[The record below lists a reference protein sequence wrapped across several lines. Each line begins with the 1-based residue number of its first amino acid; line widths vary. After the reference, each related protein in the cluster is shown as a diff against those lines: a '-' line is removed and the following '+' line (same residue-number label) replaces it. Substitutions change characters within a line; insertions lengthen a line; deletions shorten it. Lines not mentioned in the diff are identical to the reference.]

1 MTHRLIDLLTHR
13 LIDLKMK
20 KYHGKLI
27 LFGEYSMI
35 FGSEALLIPYYSAFG
50 EWSSVINRPSERGF
64 ESNASIRK
72 FYDYLR
78 EHEEFRILDL
88 RRFDMELNAG
98 LFFDSTIPL
107 GYGVGSSGALVAA
120 IFDRY
125 KLIEINDIPKLKDF
139 LAKMESFFH
148 GSSSG
153 MDPLQ
158 CYLGKPFILSQQTT
172 DNGQQSSF
180 TMLDDDFISD
190 DIHIFLIDTKIK
202 SPTAP
207 LVEKFKELRKDSSY
221 LDKFDN
227 EYVPIVRKCIKSLID
242 KRDDEFYEHLS
253 QLSKLQLELLSHT
266 IPEETRKFFL
276 TDIKKDGFQVKL
288 CGAGGGG
295 FLLGFTKDIEK
306 TNNYWQNTEYHI
318 HWVK

>member
-1 MTHRLIDLLTHR
+1 
-13 LIDLKMK
+13 MK
-20 KYHGKLI
+20 RYHGKLI

-78 EHEEFRILDL
+78 DHEEFRILDL

-120 IFDRY
+120 IYDRY
-125 KLIEINDIPKLKDF
+125 KLIEINDIPKLKEF

-172 DNGQQSSF
+172 DNGQQTSF
-180 TMLDDDFISD
+180 TIFDDDFISD

-227 EYVPIVRKCIKSLID
+227 EYVPIVSKCIKSLTD
-242 KRDDEFYEHLS
+242 KKDDEFYNYLS
-253 QLSKLQLELLSHT
+253 QLSKLQIELLSHT

-276 TDIKKDGFQVKL
+276 TNINNEGFQVKL

>member
-1 MTHRLIDLLTHR
+1 
-13 LIDLKMK
+13 MK
-20 KYHGKLI
+20 RYHGKLI

-78 EHEEFRILDL
+78 DHEEFRILDL

-120 IFDRY
+120 IYDRY
-125 KLIEINDIPKLKDF
+125 KLIEINDIPKLKEF

-172 DNGQQSSF
+172 DNGQQTSF
-180 TMLDDDFISD
+180 TILDDDFISD

-227 EYVPIVRKCIKSLID
+227 EYVPIVSKCIKSLTD
-242 KRDDEFYEHLS
+242 KKDEEFYNYLS
-253 QLSKLQLELLSHT
+253 QLSKLQIELLSHT

-276 TDIKKDGFQVKL
+276 TNINNEGFQVKL

>member
-1 MTHRLIDLLTHR
+1 
-13 LIDLKMK
+13 MK
-20 KYHGKLI
+20 KYNGKLI

-35 FGSEALLIPYYSAFG
+35 FGSEALLTPYYSAFG
-50 EWSSVINRPSERGF
+50 EWSSVINRPSAQAF
-64 ESNASIRK
+64 ESNESIRK
-72 FYDYLR
+72 FYNYLNDND
-78 EHEEFRILDL
+78 EFRILDL
-88 RRFDMELNAG
+88 KRFEMEINAG
-98 LFFDSTIPL
+98 LFFDSNIPL
-107 GYGVGSSGALVAA
+107 GYGVGSSGALVAD

-125 KLIEINDIPKLKDF
+125 KLIEINDIPKLKNF

-172 DNGQQSSF
+172 DNSQQSF
-180 TMLDDDFISD
+180 TILNDDFMSD

-207 LVEKFKELRKDSSY
+207 LVERFKELRKDATY

-227 EYVPIVRKCIKSLID
+227 EYVPLISKCIKSLID
-242 KRDDEFYEHLS
+242 KNNDDFYKYLS
-253 QLSKLQLELLSHT
+253 QVSKLQIELLSHT
-266 IPEETRKFFL
+266 IPEETRDYFL
-276 TDIKKDGFQVKL
+276 KDINKDGFQVKL

-295 FLLGFTKDIEK
+295 FLLGFSNNIQK
-306 TNNYWQNTEYHI
+306 TNEFWKENDKHI
-318 HWVK
+318 IWVK

>member
-1 MTHRLIDLLTHR
+1 MLRRHNLDTQKLRHSK
-13 LIDLKMK
+13 KMK
-20 KYHGKLI
+20 RYNGKLI

-35 FGSEALLIPYYSAFG
+35 FGSEALLTPYYSAFG

-72 FYDYLR
+72 FYDYLCDN
-78 EHEEFRILDL
+78 ECFKILDL
-88 RRFDMELNAG
+88 RRFGMELDAG
-98 LFFDSTIPL
+98 LYFDSNIPL

-120 IFDRY
+120 IYDRY
-125 KLIEINDIPKLKDF
+125 KLIEINEIPKLKEF

-158 CYLGKPFILSQQTT
+158 CYLGKPFILRQQPTV
-172 DNGQQSSF
+172 NCQQSMSI
-180 TMLDDDFISD
+180 LNDNFISD

-207 LVEKFKELRKDSSY
+207 LVEHFKELRKDNAY

-227 EYVPIVRKCIKSLID
+227 EYVPIVSKCIKSLIEKKNND
-242 KRDDEFYEHLS
+242 FFNHLS

-266 IPEETRKFFL
+266 IPAETRNYFL
-276 TDIKKDGFQVKL
+276 TNINKDGFQVKL

-295 FLLGFTKDIEK
+295 FLLGFSNNIQK
-306 TNNYWQNTEYHI
+306 TNDFWKENNKHI
-318 HWVK
+318 IWVK

>member
-1 MTHRLIDLLTHR
+1 MTHR

-20 KYHGKLI
+20 RYHGKLI

-64 ESNASIRK
+64 DSNASIRK

-78 EHEEFRILDL
+78 DHEDFRILDL

-120 IFDRY
+120 IYDRY

-139 LAKMESFFH
+139 LANMESFFH

-172 DNGQQSSF
+172 DNGQQTSF
-180 TMLDDDFISD
+180 TILDDDFMSE

-207 LVEKFKELRKDSSY
+207 LVEKFKESRKDNSY

-227 EYVPIVRKCIKSLID
+227 EYVPIVSKCIKSLTD
-242 KRDDEFYEHLS
+242 KKDDEFYEHLS
-253 QLSKLQLELLSHT
+253 QLSKLQIELLSHT

-295 FLLGFTKDIEK
+295 FLLGFSNNIQK
-306 TNNYWQNTEYHI
+306 TNDFWKENKKNI
-318 HWVK
+318 IWVK

>member
-1 MTHRLIDLLTHR
+1 
-13 LIDLKMK
+13 MK

-35 FGSEALLIPYYSAFG
+35 FGSEALLTPYYSVDG
-50 EWSSVINRPSERGF
+50 EWSSVINRPSGRGF

-72 FYDYLR
+72 FYDYLC

-120 IFDRY
+120 IYDRY
-125 KLIEINDIPKLKDF
+125 KLIEINETHKLKEF

-158 CYLGKPFILSQQTT
+158 CYLGKPFILRQRTT
-172 DNGQQSSF
+172 DNGQQTSF
-180 TMLDDDFISD
+180 TILDDDFISD

-221 LDKFDN
+221 LEKFDN
-227 EYVPIVRKCIKSLID
+227 EYVPLVSKCIKSLLD
-242 KRDDEFYEHLS
+242 KNDDEFYDYLS
-253 QLSKLQLELLSHT
+253 YLSKLQLELLEHT
-266 IPEETRKFFL
+266 IPEKTKNFFL
-276 TDIKKDGFQVKL
+276 TNIEKDGFQVKL

-306 TNNYWQNTEYHI
+306 TNNYWQSTEYHI
-318 HWVK
+318 HWAK

>member
-1 MTHRLIDLLTHR
+1 
-13 LIDLKMK
+13 
-20 KYHGKLI
+20 
-27 LFGEYSMI
+27 MI

-50 EWSSVINRPSERGF
+50 EWSSVINRPSARGF

-72 FYDYLR
+72 FYDYLCDNDG
-78 EHEEFRILDL
+78 FRILDL
-88 RRFDMELNAG
+88 RRFGMELDAG
-98 LFFDSTIPL
+98 LFFDSNIPL
-107 GYGVGSSGALVAA
+107 GYGVGSSGSLVAA
-120 IFDRY
+120 IYDRY

-158 CYLGKPFILSQQTT
+158 CYLGKPFILSQRTT
-172 DNGQQSSF
+172 DNGQQL
-180 TMLDDDFISD
+180 TILDDDFMSEY
-190 DIHIFLIDTKIK
+190 IHIFLIDTNIK

-207 LVEKFKELRKDSSY
+207 LVEKFKESRKDSSY

-227 EYVPIVRKCIKSLID
+227 EYVPLVSKCIKSLTD
-242 KRDDEFYEHLS
+242 KKDDEFYNYLS
-253 QLSKLQLELLSHT
+253 QLSKLQIELLSHT

-276 TDIKKDGFQVKL
+276 TNINNEGFQVKL

-306 TNNYWQNTEYHI
+306 TNNYWQNTKYQI
-318 HWVK
+318 YWVK

>member
-1 MTHRLIDLLTHR
+1 
-13 LIDLKMK
+13 MK

-172 DNGQQSSF
+172 DNRQQSSF

-190 DIHIFLIDTKIK
+190 DIHIFLIDIKIK

-227 EYVPIVRKCIKSLID
+227 EYVPIVSKCIKSLTD
-242 KRDDEFYEHLS
+242 TKDDEFYKHLS

-295 FLLGFTKDIEK
+295 FLLGFSNNIQK
-306 TNNYWQNTEYHI
+306 TNDFWKENKKNI
-318 HWVK
+318 IWVK

>member
-1 MTHRLIDLLTHR
+1 
-13 LIDLKMK
+13 
-20 KYHGKLI
+20 
-27 LFGEYSMI
+27 
-35 FGSEALLIPYYSAFG
+35 
-50 EWSSVINRPSERGF
+50 
-64 ESNASIRK
+64 
-72 FYDYLR
+72 
-78 EHEEFRILDL
+78 
-88 RRFDMELNAG
+88 MELNAG

-120 IFDRY
+120 IYDRY
-125 KLIEINDIPKLKDF
+125 KLIEINDIPKLKEF

-172 DNGQQSSF
+172 DNGQQTSF
-180 TMLDDDFISD
+180 TILDDDFISD

-227 EYVPIVRKCIKSLID
+227 EYVPIVSKCIKSLTD
-242 KRDDEFYEHLS
+242 KKDDEFYNYLS
-253 QLSKLQLELLSHT
+253 QLSKLQIELLSHT

-276 TDIKKDGFQVKL
+276 TNINNEGFQVKL

>member
-1 MTHRLIDLLTHR
+1 
-13 LIDLKMK
+13 MK

-78 EHEEFRILDL
+78 DHEEFRILDL

-120 IFDRY
+120 IYDRY
-125 KLIEINDIPKLKDF
+125 KLIEINDIPKLKEF

-172 DNGQQSSF
+172 DNEQQTSF
-180 TMLDDDFISD
+180 TILDDDFISD

-207 LVEKFKELRKDSSY
+207 LVEKFKESRKDSSY

-227 EYVPIVRKCIKSLID
+227 EYVPIVSKCIKSLTD
-242 KRDDEFYEHLS
+242 KKDDEFYNYLS
-253 QLSKLQLELLSHT
+253 QLSKLQIELLSHT

-276 TDIKKDGFQVKL
+276 TNINNEGFQVKL

>member
-1 MTHRLIDLLTHR
+1 
-13 LIDLKMK
+13 
-20 KYHGKLI
+20 
-27 LFGEYSMI
+27 MI

-78 EHEEFRILDL
+78 DHEDFRIIDL

-120 IFDRY
+120 IYDRY

-158 CYLGKPFILSQQTT
+158 CYLGKPFILSQQT
-172 DNGQQSSF
+172 SF
-180 TMLDDDFISD
+180 TILDDDFMSE

-207 LVEKFKELRKDSSY
+207 LVEKFKESRKDSSY

-227 EYVPIVRKCIKSLID
+227 EYVPIVSKCIKSLTD
-242 KRDDEFYEHLS
+242 KKDDEFYEHLS
-253 QLSKLQLELLSHT
+253 QLSKLQIELLSHT

-276 TDIKKDGFQVKL
+276 TDIKKDSFQVKL

-295 FLLGFTKDIEK
+295 FLLGFSNNIQK
-306 TNNYWQNTEYHI
+306 TNDFWKENKKNI
-318 HWVK
+318 IWVK

>member
-1 MTHRLIDLLTHR
+1 
-13 LIDLKMK
+13 
-20 KYHGKLI
+20 
-27 LFGEYSMI
+27 MI

-78 EHEEFRILDL
+78 DHEDFRIIDL

-120 IFDRY
+120 IYDRY
-125 KLIEINDIPKLKDF
+125 KLIEINDIPKLKTF

-158 CYLGKPFILSQQTT
+158 CYLGKPFILSQQT
-172 DNGQQSSF
+172 SF
-180 TMLDDDFISD
+180 TILDDDFMSE

-207 LVEKFKELRKDSSY
+207 LVEKFKESRKDSSY

-227 EYVPIVRKCIKSLID
+227 EYVPIVSKCIKSLTD
-242 KRDDEFYEHLS
+242 KKDDEFYEHLS
-253 QLSKLQLELLSHT
+253 QLSKLQIELLSHT

-276 TDIKKDGFQVKL
+276 TDIKKDSFQVKL

-295 FLLGFTKDIEK
+295 FLLGFSNNIQK
-306 TNNYWQNTEYHI
+306 TNDFWKENKKNI
-318 HWVK
+318 IWVK

>member
-1 MTHRLIDLLTHR
+1 
-13 LIDLKMK
+13 
-20 KYHGKLI
+20 
-27 LFGEYSMI
+27 MI

-78 EHEEFRILDL
+78 DHEDFRILDL

-120 IFDRY
+120 IYDRY

-172 DNGQQSSF
+172 DNGQQTSF
-180 TMLDDDFISD
+180 TILDDDFMSE

-207 LVEKFKELRKDSSY
+207 LVEKFKESRKDSSY

-227 EYVPIVRKCIKSLID
+227 EYVPIVSKCIKSLTD
-242 KRDDEFYEHLS
+242 KKDDEFYEHLS
-253 QLSKLQLELLSHT
+253 QLSKLQIELLSHT

-306 TNNYWQNTEYHI
+306 NNNYWQNTEYHI

>member
-1 MTHRLIDLLTHR
+1 
-13 LIDLKMK
+13 
-20 KYHGKLI
+20 
-27 LFGEYSMI
+27 MI

-50 EWSSVINRPSERGF
+50 EWSSVINRPSARGF

-72 FYDYLR
+72 FYDYLCDNDG
-78 EHEEFRILDL
+78 FRILDL
-88 RRFDMELNAG
+88 RRFGMELDAG
-98 LFFDSTIPL
+98 LFFDSNIPL
-107 GYGVGSSGALVAA
+107 GYGVGSSGSLVAA
-120 IFDRY
+120 IYDRY

-172 DNGQQSSF
+172 VNGQQL

-190 DIHIFLIDTKIK
+190 DIHIFLIDTNIK

-207 LVEKFKELRKDSSY
+207 LVEKFKESRKDSSY

-227 EYVPIVRKCIKSLID
+227 EYVPLVSKCIKSLID
-242 KRDDEFYEHLS
+242 KKDEVFYEHLS
-253 QLSKLQLELLSHT
+253 QLSKLQIELLSHT
-266 IPEETRKFFL
+266 IPEETRNFFL
-276 TDIKKDGFQVKL
+276 ADINKESFQVKL

-295 FLLGFTKDIEK
+295 FLLGFSNNTQK
-306 TNNYWQNTEYHI
+306 TNNFWAENNKHI
-318 HWVK
+318 IWVK

>member
-1 MTHRLIDLLTHR
+1 
-13 LIDLKMK
+13 MK
-20 KYHGKLI
+20 KYNGKLI

-35 FGSEALLIPYYSAFG
+35 FGSEALLTPYYSAFG
-50 EWSSVINRPSERGF
+50 EWSSVINRPSAQAF
-64 ESNASIRK
+64 ESNESIRN
-72 FYDYLR
+72 FYNYLNDNDG
-78 EHEEFRILDL
+78 FRILDL
-88 RRFDMELNAG
+88 RRFEMEINAG
-98 LFFDSTIPL
+98 LFFDSNIPL

-125 KLIEINDIPKLKDF
+125 KLTEINDIPKLKSF

-172 DNGQQSSF
+172 DNGQRM
-180 TMLDDDFISD
+180 TILEDDFMSD

-207 LVEKFKELRKDSSY
+207 LVERFKELRKDATY

-227 EYVPIVRKCIKSLID
+227 EYVPLISKCIKSLID
-242 KRDDEFYEHLS
+242 KNNDDFYKYLS
-253 QLSKLQLELLSHT
+253 QVSKLQIELLSHT
-266 IPEETRKFFL
+266 IPEETRDYFL
-276 TDIKKDGFQVKL
+276 TDINKDGFQVKL

-295 FLLGFTKDIEK
+295 FLLGFSNNIQK
-306 TNNYWQNTEYHI
+306 TNEFWKENNKHI
-318 HWVK
+318 IWVK

>member
-1 MTHRLIDLLTHR
+1 MTHR

-227 EYVPIVRKCIKSLID
+227 EYVPIVSKCIKSLTD
-242 KRDDEFYEHLS
+242 TKDDEFYEHLS

-295 FLLGFTKDIEK
+295 FLLGFSNNIQK
-306 TNNYWQNTEYHI
+306 TNDFWKENKKNI
-318 HWVK
+318 IWVK

>member
-1 MTHRLIDLLTHR
+1 
-13 LIDLKMK
+13 MK
-20 KYHGKLI
+20 KYNGKLI

-35 FGSEALLIPYYSAFG
+35 FGSEALLTPYYSAFG
-50 EWSSVINRPSERGF
+50 EWSSVINRPSAQAF
-64 ESNASIRK
+64 ESNESIRK
-72 FYDYLR
+72 FYNYLNDND
-78 EHEEFRILDL
+78 EFRILDL
-88 RRFDMELNAG
+88 KRFEMEINAG
-98 LFFDSTIPL
+98 LFFDSNIPL

-125 KLIEINDIPKLKDF
+125 KLIEINDIPKLKSF
-139 LAKMESFFH
+139 LAKMECFFH

-172 DNGQQSSF
+172 DNGQRM
-180 TMLDDDFISD
+180 TILEDDFMSD

-207 LVEKFKELRKDSSY
+207 LVEHFKELRKDSSY

-227 EYVPIVRKCIKSLID
+227 KYVPLISKCIKSLID
-242 KRDDEFYEHLS
+242 KNNDDFYKYLS
-253 QLSKLQLELLSHT
+253 EVSKLQIELLSHT
-266 IPEETRKFFL
+266 IPEETKDYFL
-276 TDIKKDGFQVKL
+276 TDINKDGFQVKL

-295 FLLGFTKDIEK
+295 FLLGFSNNIQK
-306 TNNYWQNTEYHI
+306 TNEFWKENDKHI
-318 HWVK
+318 IWVK

>member
-1 MTHRLIDLLTHR
+1 
-13 LIDLKMK
+13 
-20 KYHGKLI
+20 
-27 LFGEYSMI
+27 
-35 FGSEALLIPYYSAFG
+35 
-50 EWSSVINRPSERGF
+50 
-64 ESNASIRK
+64 
-72 FYDYLR
+72 
-78 EHEEFRILDL
+78 
-88 RRFDMELNAG
+88 MELDAG
-98 LFFDSTIPL
+98 LFFDSNIPL

-227 EYVPIVRKCIKSLID
+227 EYVPIVSKCIKSLID